1 MEINGVQSY
10 LKFRAESAE
19 MMGHKDPMARY
30 LTDNG
35 KTFTHS
41 ECLTEEQQDLVETM
55 CIAFEPQAKQCF
67 FNAQYMSLMSS
78 AQLGERLK
86 YCEGFFCRKGGIPVH
101 HAWLTLDGKLI
112 DVTLTTNEYTV
123 EQLTAFMEDGE
134 ELPREDNLSDCILGV
149 IPDGWEY
156 FGVEFDAKKV
166 AQDFMER
173 EKSFSVIDDW
183 EGGFPVLK
191 PYL

>member
-10 LKFRAESAE
+10 LRFRAESAE
-19 MMGHKDPMARY
+19 MLGHKDPMAGY

-35 KTFTHS
+35 KAFSHS
-41 ECLTEEQQDLVETM
+41 ECLTEEQKELVERM
-55 CIAFEPQAKQCF
+55 CLAFEPKAKQCF
-67 FNAQYMSLMSS
+67 FNSQYMSLILG
-78 AQLGERLK
+78 AQLGARLK

-112 DVTLTTNEYTV
+112 DVTLTTNEYSV

-134 ELPREDNLSDCILGV
+134 ELPRESDLSDCVLGV

-156 FGVEFDAKKV
+156 FGVELDAEKV
-166 AQDFMER
+166 AQDFAER

-183 EGGFPVLK
+183 EGGFPLLT
-191 PYL
+191 PYM